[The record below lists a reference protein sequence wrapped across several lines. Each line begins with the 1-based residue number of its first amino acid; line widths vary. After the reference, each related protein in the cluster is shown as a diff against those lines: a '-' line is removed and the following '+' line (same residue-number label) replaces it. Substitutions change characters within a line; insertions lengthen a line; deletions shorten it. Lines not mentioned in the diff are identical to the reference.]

1 MERVSV
7 RICCGETAVSAV
19 APRAGMC
26 CTHIERELQSSTLTY
41 HRQLPA
47 QFFHLLVLSNSFLY
61 KGTAPLAMYTPYRW
75 LKLFN
80 LWAGKGHGRERER
93 ERLVLIYIFKCYGN
107 TEIRIMNKIII
118 KLVHETHY
126 LYIHIWFLFFFC
138 YLPFFSEVFMRWKVI
153 CTKQFVTV
161 TVRNKERALWAHILL
176 FRLAVATI
184 TETKHQL
191 RVFAASED
199 VVYALLVIVWWL
211 KMALFQ

>member
-19 APRAGMC
+19 
-26 CTHIERELQSSTLTY
+26 ERELQSSTLTY

-47 QFFHLLVLSNSFLY
+47 QFFHLLVLSNFFLY
-61 KGTAPLAMYTPYRW
+61 KGTAPLAMHTPYRW

-126 LYIHIWFLFFFC
+126 LYIHIWFLFFFLLLAFFLRGFYEVKGYLYQAVC
-138 YLPFFSEVFMRWKVI
+138 YSHSEK
-153 CTKQFVTV
+153 
-161 TVRNKERALWAHILL
+161 
-176 FRLAVATI
+176 
-184 TETKHQL
+184 
-191 RVFAASED
+191 
-199 VVYALLVIVWWL
+199 
-211 KMALFQ
+211 